1 VNDERTTPR
10 WFFDKVDEQFRFTL
24 DAAAT
29 AKNTLCACYYD
40 KALNGLCQ
48 PWSGHVVWCNPP
60 YSRGQLYQ
68 WVEKANSE
76 MGACSLLLIPGDC
89 STKASQSAL
98 ALATA
103 ILFIDKR
110 LAFDDEKSS
119 AKFCSWLALFN
130 GSAKDIARLR
140 KLNMGVVK

>member
-1 VNDERTTPR
+1 MNDERTTPR

-24 DAAAT
+24 DAAA
-29 AKNTLCACYYD
+29 
-40 KALNGLCQ
+40 
-48 PWSGHVVWCNPP
+48 
-60 YSRGQLYQ
+60 
-68 WVEKANSE
+68 
-76 MGACSLLLIPGDC
+76 
-89 STKASQSAL
+89 
-98 ALATA
+98 

-110 LAFDDEKSS
+110 FAFDDEKSS